1 MLAQYQGTKP
11 SQSHHS
17 GSAAGPGAL
26 ITELISED
34 EIETIVLSER
44 PALTIDVSPYTIAHI
59 IVIYICFYKKLHD
72 LEFLCNV
79 YLIYTET
86 FHSVSLLTTFSA
98 SSKDL
103 PDLEDEETSL
113 ILQATSQVRTGLKKE
128 SIYN

>member
-11 SQSHHS
+11 SQSHQI
-17 GSAAGPGAL
+17 GSAVGPGAL

-34 EIETIVLSER
+34 EIETIILSER

-59 IVIYICFYKKLHD
+59 IITY
-72 LEFLCNV
+72 NV

-86 FHSVSLLTTFSA
+86 FYTVSLLTTFSA
-98 SSKDL
+98 SPKDL

-113 ILQATSQVRTGLKKE
+113 ILQATSQVRTGLKNK
-128 SIYN
+128 